1 MLLARL
7 QLEPKLAP
15 VLESPEGENM
25 SQKEDVQK
33 LISRHQR
40 RLQKL
45 QEKKATYGQ
54 APPSHLLLEMQ
65 DLEAELKALEAKLS
79 AWPDEQ
85 QAQHSQPTPA
95 GNPLSAEMKDEP
107 AASSNVPSNRAAE
120 IGDRFSTDFQGAALN
135 VRSQLIRVTQN
146 IGIMPHL
153 SAEDRDELVRLVKEL
168 QQQLEQV
175 LPERAAEAEKV
186 ARRVEVLITE
196 LAEEEPDV
204 EMVETMGKTLKR
216 AADNLAEFVSSIPI
230 VANQIITYALGLVR

>member
-1 MLLARL
+1 M
-7 QLEPKLAP
+7 
-15 VLESPEGENM
+15 G
-25 SQKEDVQK
+25 QKEDVQK

-45 QEKKATYGQ
+45 QEKKATYDQ
-54 APPSHLLLEMQ
+54 EPPPHLLLEIQ
-65 DLEAELKALEAKLS
+65 DLEAELKALETKLA

-85 QAQHSQPTPA
+85 QAQYGRPNPA
-95 GNPLSAEMKDEP
+95 GTPQATEVQGQPVSGDTIF
-107 AASSNVPSNRAAE
+107 NRAAE
-120 IGDRFSTDFQGAALN
+120 TGDRFSTDFQGAALN
-135 VRSQLIRVTQN
+135 VRSQLLRVRQN

-153 SAEDRDELVRLVKEL
+153 SAHDKDELVRMIDEL
-168 QQQLEQV
+168 QRQLEQV
-175 LPERAAEAEKV
+175 LPERSAEAEKV

-216 AADNLAEFVSSIPI
+216 AADNLAEFGPSIPI

>member
-1 MLLARL
+1 
-7 QLEPKLAP
+7 
-15 VLESPEGENM
+15 M
-25 SQKEDVQK
+25 SRKEDVQK

-45 QEKKATYGQ
+45 QEKAATYGQ
-54 APPSHLLLEMQ
+54 EPPPHLLLEIQ
-65 DLEAELKALEAKLS
+65 DLEAELKALKAKLA

-85 QAQHSQPTPA
+85 QAQYGRPTPA
-95 GNPLSAEMKDEP
+95 GGPP
-107 AASSNVPSNRAAE
+107 ASEAQDQPVSGGSTTFDRAAE

-135 VRSQLIRVTQN
+135 VRSQLIRVRQN

-153 SAEDRDELVRLVKEL
+153 SAQDKDELVRLIDEL
-168 QQQLEQV
+168 QQQLAQV

-216 AADNLAEFVSSIPI
+216 AADNLAEFGPSIPI
-230 VANQIITYALGLVR
+230 VAHQIITYALGLVR

>member
-1 MLLARL
+1 MSH
-7 QLEPKLAP
+7 K
-15 VLESPEGENM
+15 EN
-25 SQKEDVQK
+25 VQK

-45 QEKKATYGQ
+45 QEKKAAYGQ
-54 APPSHLLLEMQ
+54 EPPSHLLLEMQ
-65 DLEAELKALEAKLS
+65 DLEAELRALEASLA

-85 QAQHSQPTPA
+85 QAQYNPQP
-95 GNPLSAEMKDEP
+95 P
-107 AASSNVPSNRAAE
+107 AANLPDTELQDRLASGSDAPFNGAAE
-120 IGDRFSTDFQGAALN
+120 IGGRFSTDFQGAALN
-135 VRSQLIRVTQN
+135 VRSQLIRVRQN

-153 SAEDRDELVRLVKEL
+153 SAEDKDKLVRLVNEL

-216 AADNLAEFVSSIPI
+216 AADHLAEFGPSIPV
-230 VANQIITYALGLVR
+230 VAHQIITYALGLVR

>member
-1 MLLARL
+1 M
-7 QLEPKLAP
+7 
-15 VLESPEGENM
+15 G
-25 SQKEDVQK
+25 QKEDVQK

-54 APPSHLLLEMQ
+54 EPPPHLLLEIQ
-65 DLEAELKALEAKLS
+65 DLEAELQALKARLAT
-79 AWPDEQ
+79 WPDEQ
-85 QAQHSQPTPA
+85 QGQYGQPDPA
-95 GNPLSAEMKDEP
+95 GNPFTTGEKDQP
-107 AASSNVPSNRAAE
+107 AAGGNIMFNQANE

-135 VRSQLIRVTQN
+135 VRSQLIRVRQN

-153 SAEDRDELVRLVKEL
+153 SAQDKDELVRLIDEL

-175 LPERAAEAEKV
+175 LPERATEAEKV

-216 AADNLAEFVSSIPI
+216 AADNLAEFGPSIPI
-230 VANQIITYALGLVR
+230 VAHQIITYALGLVR

>member
-1 MLLARL
+1 MT
-7 QLEPKLAP
+7 
-15 VLESPEGENM
+15 
-25 SQKEDVQK
+25 QKENIQEQ
-33 LISRHQR
+33 ISHYQH

-45 QEKKATYGQ
+45 QEKKAAYSQ
-54 APPSHLLLEMQ
+54 QPPPHLLLEIQ
-65 DLEAELKALEAKLS
+65 DLEAELKALKAKLA

-85 QAQHSQPTPA
+85 QVYYGQPTPSD
-95 GNPLSAEMKDEP
+95 NPLTTEMKDQP
-107 AASSNVPSNRAAE
+107 AAGNHVTFNRAAE

-135 VRSQLIRVTQN
+135 VRSQLIRVRQN

-153 SAEDRDELVRLVKEL
+153 AAGDKAELVRLVDEL

-216 AADNLAEFVSSIPI
+216 AADNLVEFGPSIPI